1 MTPPLTPPLPLP
13 HSPGLRRH
21 DAQLRGRAAG
31 RQLLP
36 GVNWGRWSDG
46 RAAQKWEGGQECRRG
61 GPSLLE
67 QFLVMAVTLARLLA
81 SVSHPGRRA
90 CWQGRLQLELQI
102 LHPTQDAAPSPT
114 IPIISALPPSAQVR
128 DATHDSTAGLGSSS
142 FLSHII
148 LNGEFPDFT
157 KGWYENVG
165 LPILVRGR
173 RGEQAAR
180 QTIMFFSQQPDP
192 LPYLHPTTHL
202 LATHLSDA
210 PSRLVTSL

>member
-1 MTPPLTPPLPLP
+1 
-13 HSPGLRRH
+13 
-21 DAQLRGRAAG
+21 
-31 RQLLP
+31 
-36 GVNWGRWSDG
+36 
-46 RAAQKWEGGQECRRG
+46 
-61 GPSLLE
+61 
-67 QFLVMAVTLARLLA
+67 MAVTLARLLA